1 MAKKRKQSFEQ
12 WCQDNDREDLLR
24 EFFCVFAQGCKK
36 NALCTFTFGNVNIN

>member
-24 EFFCVFAQGCKK
+24 EFFCVFTQGCKK
-36 NALCTFTFGNVNIN
+36 CSLHFHMREC